1 MSTQHAVVIGAGFGG
16 LSAAA
21 HLAKAGYRVT
31 VLERN
36 SWVGGRAQVLEA
48 EGFHF
53 DMGPSWYWMPGEH
66 DRWFADLGFDRREFY
81 GITRVDPSYRVYYGD
96 TEPRERENV
105 VDVPADAEAA
115 AAVFERYEP
124 GAGERLARYLADSE
138 QKYTLAMT
146 HFIYKNYRSLFDFVN
161 RTSIANARALDI
173 HRSYGGLVRRT
184 FSHPYLRKIL
194 EFPVVFLGSTAES
207 TPAVYTLMNYVDFV
221 LGTWYPDGGFS
232 RVAEAM
238 RAVCERLGVEFRL
251 GTEVTRLR
259 SAGGQVSRI
268 VCRNDCDEDE
278 LTADIV
284 VANADYPH
292 VEIELL
298 EDGDRSFSAR
308 RWNRKALSP
317 AVLNF
322 YVGFDKPIEAFTHH
336 TFFFDADWDTHF
348 DAVYKN
354 PRWIEEPLFYLHVP
368 TKSDRNVAPAGH
380 EAVYILVPVAP
391 GLEDTPERRERY
403 FELVMDR
410 MEARTGVSLRDHVV
424 FRRSYS
430 INDFRT
436 DYNAYRGTA
445 FGLGQ
450 TLLQTAWFRPANR
463 SKKLSNLYYCGHYTV
478 PGTGTTM
485 STISGIMAA
494 QRILEDHGGTPTIRE
509 GRAPVSA

>member
-1 MSTQHAVVIGAGFGG
+1 MSVQHAVVIGAGFGG

-21 HLAKAGYRVT
+21 HLAKAGYQVT

-36 SWVGGRAQVLEA
+36 EWVGGRAQVLEA
-48 EGFHF
+48 EGFRF

-66 DRWFADLGFDRREFY
+66 DRWFSDLGFDRRDFY
-81 GITRVDPSYRVYYGD
+81 GLTRVDPSYRVYYGD

-105 VDVPADAEAA
+105 VDVPADLDAA
-115 AAVFERYEP
+115 ASVFERYEA
-124 GAGERLARYLADSE
+124 GAGEKLKRYLADAE
-138 QKYTLAMT
+138 HKYTLAMT

-161 RTSIANARALDI
+161 MTSVSNARALDI
-173 HRSYGGLVRRT
+173 HRSYAGLVHRN

-194 EFPVVFLGSTAES
+194 EFPVVFLGSSAKS

-232 RVAEAM
+232 GVAQAM
-238 RAVCERLGVEFRL
+238 RSVCERLGVQFRL
-251 GTEVTRLR
+251 GTEVTALR
-259 SAGGQVSRI
+259 SSGGRVSRI
-268 VCRNDCDEDE
+268 ECRNDCDTDE
-278 LTADIV
+278 IAADVV

-292 VEIELL
+292 VELELL
-298 EDGDRSFSAR
+298 DEGDRSFTAK

-322 YVGFDKPIEAFTHH
+322 YVGFDKRIPELTHH
-336 TFFFDADWDTHF
+336 TFFFDADWGTHF

-354 PRWIEEPLFYLHVP
+354 PRWIEDPLFYLHVP
-368 TKSDRNVAPAGH
+368 SMSDPAVAPAGQ

-403 FELVMDR
+403 FDMVMDR
-410 MEARTGVSLRDHVV
+410 MEARTGAALRDHVI

-430 INDFRT
+430 INDFRS

-463 SKKLSNLYYCGHYTV
+463 SKKLNNLYYCGHYTV

-485 STISGIMAA
+485 STISGIMAV
-494 QRILEDHGGTPTIRE
+494 QRIIEDHGGSATITE